1 MLFSFQDHR
10 GLYVSNFAGKFS
22 YTKKQIKVERKD
34 VASILSW
41 REGYFTFKSQSLN
54 TILSK
59 LSKYYKI
66 QFIKGLDEKVLPDVR
81 LTRSRDG
88 STGTATFRF
97 KNANI
102 LDKSLALSGEITGM
116 YMIDKEGILET
127 RDVSAQFINGKPQA
141 VESIYIM
148 KSPEAWDRFMRF
160 MKRYG
165 ESNGL
170 VFTKA

>member
-1 MLFSFQDHR
+1 MKAH
-10 GLYVSNFAGKFS
+10 
-22 YTKKQIKVERKD
+22 
-34 VASILSW
+34 
-41 REGYFTFKSQSLN
+41 
-54 TILSK
+54 
-59 LSKYYKI
+59 I
-66 QFIKGLDEKVLPDVR
+66 QFIKGIDEKVLPDIR

-116 YMIDKEGILET
+116 YMIDIEGILET
-127 RDVSAQFINGKPQA
+127 RDITACFVRGKPRA
-141 VESIYIM
+141 VQVIYIM
-148 KSPEAWDRFMRF
+148 KSLEDWNRFMRF
-160 MKRYG
+160 MERYG